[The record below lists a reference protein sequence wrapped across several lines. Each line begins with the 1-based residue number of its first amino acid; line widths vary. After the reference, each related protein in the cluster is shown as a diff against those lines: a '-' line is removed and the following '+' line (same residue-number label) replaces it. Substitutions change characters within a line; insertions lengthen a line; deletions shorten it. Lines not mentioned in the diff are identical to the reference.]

1 MTSSV
6 WPSFSSKV
14 TVVTEPLSPPSSFV
28 QTMREGGV
36 TSMYRPKKSIPS
48 PKLRRYVPP
57 VRTSISQACSCM
69 RIDFGPHHLW
79 KSSGFDQ
86 ASKTRRAGASNERV
100 TTSSR
105 SDLRS
110 TVVRVP
116 LATSLLLRASIL
128 LLLLFHFFED
138 LVQLSEPL
146 VP

>member
-6 WPSFSSKV
+6 WPPFSSKV

-57 VRTSISQACSCM
+57 VRTSISHDRSVM
-69 RIDFGPHHLW
+69 PIDLGTHHFLN
-79 KSSGFDQ
+79 SSGLDH
-86 ASKTRRAGASNERV
+86 ASNTRRAGASNIRV

-105 SDLRS
+105 SDVLC
-110 TVVRVP
+110 TVVRFI
-116 LATSLLLRASIL
+116 AFTLLSCFHPASPFVSTL
-128 LLLLFHFFED
+128 
-138 LVQLSEPL
+138 
-146 VP
+146 